1 MEESVFVSRILNE
14 YGGDDYRMMENL
26 LCLRS
31 KFLANQFKD
40 DVSHILRSNN
50 QEYYAADSEC
60 NDDFKK
66 VTVKEKRSKRSKKNH
81 EDVVCGCNEGFDKII
96 TKKKRRNQSAT
107 RDFSSLKYGM
117 LESKN
122 RGVADCRRDEG
133 VGKKLIKTRR
143 SDGPRVRI
151 AFGNPDTKNNE
162 GAHEG
167 SSSNEGSKK
176 EIKKR
181 KDKNE
186 RSSKPSKKRK
196 NQVQEEKP
204 ELPLVFKEKMEQMG
218 GCEVKLVIQKELT
231 MSDVDKDQSRLS
243 IPIGKIEENFLTPTE
258 ELSLDYVPQKKKGR
272 KKIVGMHVSVLDPNL
287 ILYKDMCFKKWKMVT
302 GEVYIITNKWNEL
315 VAENRFKA
323 KKKVQLWSFR
333 CRGELYF
340 ALVKL

>member
-14 YGGDDYRMMENL
+14 HGGDDYQMIENL
-26 LCLRS
+26 LSLRS

-50 QEYYAADSEC
+50 REYYAADSEC

-66 VTVKEKRSKRSKKNH
+66 VTMKGKRSKRSKNH
-81 EDVVCGCNEGFDKII
+81 EEVVCGCNEGFDKII
-96 TKKKRRNQSAT
+96 TKKKRRKQSET
-107 RDFSSLKYGM
+107 RYFSSLKYGM
-117 LESKN
+117 RESKN

-133 VGKKLIKTRR
+133 VGKKIIKTRR
-143 SDGPRVRI
+143 SDGPRLRV
-151 AFGNPDTKNNE
+151 AFDSPDTKNNE
-162 GAHEG
+162 GADEG
-167 SSSNEGSKK
+167 SSFNEDSKK

-181 KDKNE
+181 KDKDE

-196 NQVQEEKP
+196 KQVQEEKP
-204 ELPLVFKEKMEQMG
+204 ELPLAFKEKIEQME

-231 MSDVDKDQSRLS
+231 KSDVDKDQSRLS

-272 KKIVGMHVSVLDPNL
+272 KKIVGMFVPVLDPNL
-287 ILYKDMCFKKWKMVT
+287 ILYKDMCFKKWKMET
-302 GEVYIITNKWNEL
+302 REVYIITNKWNKF
-315 VAENRFKA
+315 VAENRFEA

-333 CRGELYF
+333 CHGELYF